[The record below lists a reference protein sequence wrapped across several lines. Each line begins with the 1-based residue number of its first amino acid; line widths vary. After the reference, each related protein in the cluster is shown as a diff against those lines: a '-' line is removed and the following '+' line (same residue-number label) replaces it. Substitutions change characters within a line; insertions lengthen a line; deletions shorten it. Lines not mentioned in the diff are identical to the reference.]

1 LTAELKKDGISIK
14 DAAAILGVPRS
25 RFYPRNRKSNR
36 TPKPKQNYVSDKEL
50 SAAIKMACNR
60 HPLYGYRRI
69 RVILRRE
76 FNINV
81 SQKRVNR
88 VMNKL
93 GLSQQQLKNRRIVQ
107 MKERPGQPTKPNQ
120 IWEMDMTKTYL
131 TGYGWLYIM
140 AIIDRYDRP
149 SLAMKST
156 PDPEPPSG

>member
-14 DAAAILGVPRS
+14 YAAKVLGVPRS
-25 RFYPRNRKSNR
+25 RFYLRNRKSNQAS
-36 TPKPKQNYVSDKEL
+36 KPKQNYVSEKEL
-50 SAAIKMACNR
+50 SAAIKMACN
-60 HPLYGYRRI
+60 HYPLYGYRRI

-76 FNINV
+76 FKINV

-93 GLSQQQLKNRRIVQ
+93 GLSQQRFKNQRIVQ

-131 TGYGWLYIM
+131 
-140 AIIDRYDRP
+140 
-149 SLAMKST
+149 
-156 PDPEPPSG
+156 

>member
-1 LTAELKKDGISIK
+1 MATELKKDGINIK
-14 DAAAILGVPRS
+14 DAAEILGVPRS
-25 RFYPRNRKSNR
+25 RFYPRNRKSNK

-60 HPLYGYRRI
+60 YPLYGYRRI

-93 GLSQQQLKNRRIVQ
+93 GLRHDQDLSQWLRLAL
-107 MKERPGQPTKPNQ
+107 
-120 IWEMDMTKTYL
+120 Y
-131 TGYGWLYIM
+131 YGNN
-140 AIIDRYDRP
+140 
-149 SLAMKST
+149 
-156 PDPEPPSG
+156 